1 MITIII
7 HFFIGII
14 QRFFLGIGGIT
25 RWFIFQAYNAL
36 YFEKFPKDL
45 DYYIDYKSNKI
56 DKNGFSVQNK
66 NFFSGIIVIV
76 LIIILLEKFE
86 NK

>member
-1 MITIII
+1 MLSIIL
-7 HFFIGII
+7 HLFIGTV

-36 YFEKFPKDL
+36 YFEKYPTDF
-45 DYYIDYKSNKI
+45 DYYVDYKSNKI

-66 NFFSGIIVIV
+66 NFFSGMIVIV
-76 LIIILLEKFE
+76 FILLILEKFE

>member
-1 MITIII
+1 MLTILL
-7 HFFIGII
+7 HFFFEIV

-25 RWFIFQAYNAL
+25 RWMIFQAYNAL
-36 YFEKFPKDL
+36 YFEKFPKNL
-45 DYYIDYKSNKI
+45 DYYIDNKSNKI

-66 NFFSGIIVIV
+66 NFFSGLIVIV
-76 LIIILLEKFE
+76 FIIILLEKFE

>member
-1 MITIII
+1 MLNLIL
-7 HFFIGII
+7 HLFFGIV

-25 RWFIFQAYNAL
+25 RWFVFQAYNAL
-36 YFEKFPKDL
+36 YFEKYPTDL
-45 DYYIDYKSNKI
+45 DYYIDYKSNKT

-76 LIIILLEKFE
+76 LVIVLLEKLE

>member
-1 MITIII
+1 MISIIV
-7 HFFIGII
+7 HLFVGII

-25 RWFIFQAYNAL
+25 RWLLFQIYNEC
-36 YFEKFPKDL
+36 FTEKFPRNI
-45 DYYIDYKSNKI
+45 DYYIDNECNKK

-66 NFFSGIIVIV
+66 NFFSGLIV
-76 LIIILLEKFE
+76 LVLILIVLDKFE

>member
-1 MITIII
+1 MISLII
-7 HFFIGII
+7 HLFIGIL

-25 RWFIFQAYNAL
+25 RWLLFQIYNEC
-36 YFEKFPKDL
+36 FSEKYPRNI
-45 DYYIDYKSNKI
+45 DYYTDNESNKK

-66 NFFSGIIVIV
+66 NFFLGLIITV
-76 LIIILLEKFE
+76 LIILFLDKLE